1 MRDDQKPNQEPSPQ
15 ENGENRQEINW
26 EDYLDD
32 GQETPS
38 SHYKER
44 KSGKGWKLVLIALA
58 VVLVSAGVV
67 YAAPLLS
74 QWLPFGGEETEMLEL
89 PEEEPSSGGSQHN
102 PARSEDGARDDNR
115 SQLEKLSDP
124 DNLYT
129 NFLLCGVDKSE
140 SLTDV
145 ILVASLNRED
155 NGVSLLQI
163 PRDCFVGDQQVTGKI
178 NSIYAHNPSGERDI
192 SYLIDAIEQRLWIP
206 IDYYGIINLETVR
219 EVVDA
224 VGGVPVTLPR
234 DIYYKPGQ
242 TLYAGEQVLN
252 GEQAEWMIR
261 YRKGYTTGDIGRL
274 DMQKVFLE
282 AFAKKVQSMNVLE
295 LGGLATQF
303 YDKIENN
310 LSLTDILALI
320 PAALNVNIS
329 EAEISTVPGY
339 GVMHN
344 TYAVYEVDREGTAEL
359 INQYFWHGTIPLT
372 AEDIDF
378 PSASSTTYAPS
389 GSSGPSGSQESQT
402 QTDPTPQEPVEET
415 VPVQPEEDP
424 ALEEPQEEERPSG
437 GKLQLSGVGDEETD
451 EQQPPAVQE
460 DPALEEPEEEERP
473 SGGLTL
479 RGSGGE

>member
-1 MRDDQKPNQEPSPQ
+1 MKDDQKPNQEPSPQ

-44 KSGKGWKLVLIALA
+44 KSGKGLETGTNRPGGG
-58 VVLVSAGVV
+58 AG
-67 YAAPLLS
+67 
-74 QWLPFGGEETEMLEL
+74 FGGRCLCRPPSLPMAPPLEGRRQRCWNSPRKNPL
-89 PEEEPSSGGSQHN
+89 QGAASITPPAVRMGPGTITGPSWK
-102 PARSEDGARDDNR
+102 
-115 SQLEKLSDP
+115 KLSDP

-206 IDYYGIINLETVR
+206 LTTMGSSTWRRYGR
-219 EVVDA
+219 VVDA

-320 PAALNVNIS
+320 PAALNLNIS
-329 EAEISTVPGY
+329 EAEISTVP
-339 GVMHN
+339 VM
-344 TYAVYEVDREGTAEL
+344 G
-359 INQYFWHGTIPLT
+359 
-372 AEDIDF
+372 
-378 PSASSTTYAPS
+378 
-389 GSSGPSGSQESQT
+389 
-402 QTDPTPQEPVEET
+402 
-415 VPVQPEEDP
+415 
-424 ALEEPQEEERPSG
+424 
-437 GKLQLSGVGDEETD
+437 
-451 EQQPPAVQE
+451 
-460 DPALEEPEEEERP
+460 
-473 SGGLTL
+473 
-479 RGSGGE
+479 